1 MTADKDD
8 VTRKGLVMTIFN
20 YSKLLLVV
28 IAACLMFAESI
39 HAQEPYRVGT
49 TTANFL
55 EIGVG
60 SAGNAMGE
68 AYVSMTN
75 DLASIYWNPA
85 GLAFLEQ
92 NEAQFMYQPWLVDIS
107 TQFAGAAVVV
117 PRIGTI
123 AASVF
128 YMNYGEMDVTT
139 LEYQDGTGEVFTA
152 TDFNVSLA
160 YSRKLADWFA
170 FGATGKFISS
180 QIWHMNASAVA
191 MDLGVIVNTHFL
203 SPTGE
208 RGSGLRIGMS
218 IANYGTRMRFDGIDL
233 ITPIDILP
241 DENGN
246 YSDVPG
252 QYRLQGWELPL
263 IFRLGTS
270 YDLIKTS
277 HNRISL
283 AVDALHPNNN
293 SESINIGGQYELT
306 VPTAGK
312 FYLRGGYKS
321 LYMVDSN
328 YGMTFGAGMHLS
340 FMGNVGLKID
350 YAYKSMDLFSAPQSF
365 TLGVVF

>member
-1 MTADKDD
+1 MTAQN
-8 VTRKGLVMTIFN
+8 TLGLQRLFMRTFTYLKIP
-20 YSKLLLVV
+20 L
-28 IAACLMFAESI
+28 IAGIACLIATQSLI
-39 HAQEPYRVGT
+39 AQQPYRVGT

-75 DLASIYWNPA
+75 DLSSIYWNPA
-85 GLAFLEQ
+85 GLAFVRQ

-107 TQFAGAAVVV
+107 TQFAGAAMMI
-117 PRIGTI
+117 PRIGTV

-170 FGATGKFISS
+170 FGATGKFVSS
-180 QIWHMNASAVA
+180 QIWHLSSSAVA
-191 MDLGVIVNTHFL
+191 MDLGVIINTHFL

-208 RGSGLRIGMS
+208 RGEGMRIGMS
-218 IANYGTRMRFDGIDL
+218 ISNYGTRMRFDGIDL
-233 ITPIDILP
+233 LSPIDILP

-270 YDLIKTS
+270 YDVIDTP
-277 HNRISL
+277 HNRLSL

-293 SESINIGGQYELT
+293 SESVNIGAQYELT

-321 LYMVDSN
+321 LFMVDSN
-328 YGMTFGAGMHLS
+328 YGLTFGAGMELK
-340 FMGNVGLKID
+340 FLGNVGLKID
-350 YAYKSMDLFSAPQSF
+350 YAYKSMALFNAPQSF
-365 TLGVVF
+365 TVGVLF